1 MYVFYMVVIYIWY
14 IYIYIFIPLVD
25 FSRSTPAA
33 GFAALG
39 YAAAL
44 AVSSP
49 KALQPKGTEVRRLD
63 ITRCLGERLACQRQ
77 GFTEWCPACPSGPSS
92 IIFLYVACCCH
103 HLNEQATSKISLF
116 YRFFLIRHAGINSK
130 KMLGRAKHGFRE
142 RVVDLCPRISDWEE
156 QGGTTCILVARAER
170 VTKKANHGKSF
181 QAPWHEGASYLQFT
195 PTWFAFR
202 PLLINLSI
210 SIAPW
215 WMFSWYTQTSWKE
228 YYLNDDAE
236 NVHARVYKSAR
247 AQVAVVSFRG
257 TQAGLP
263 DLLPSTCIFK
273 HVLELV
279 GFRRK

>member
-1 MYVFYMVVIYIWY
+1 MLLHW
-14 IYIYIFIPLVD
+14 P
-25 FSRSTPAA
+25 S
-33 GFAALG
+33 AALRP
-39 YAAAL
+39 YSQREL
-44 AVSSP
+44 RPVVWTSP
-49 KALQPKGTEVRRLD
+49 GVLVKDLHVNVR
-63 ITRCLGERLACQRQ
+63 GSPSQA
-77 GFTEWCPACPSGPSS
+77 ACPSGPFS

-156 QGGTTCILVARAER
+156 QGGTPCTLLARPVR

-210 SIAPW
+210 L
-215 WMFSWYTQTSWKE
+215 E
-228 YYLNDDAE
+228 G
-236 NVHARVYKSAR
+236 V
-247 AQVAVVSFRG
+247 
-257 TQAGLP
+257 LP
-263 DLLPSTCIFK
+263 
-273 HVLELV
+273 
-279 GFRRK
+279 